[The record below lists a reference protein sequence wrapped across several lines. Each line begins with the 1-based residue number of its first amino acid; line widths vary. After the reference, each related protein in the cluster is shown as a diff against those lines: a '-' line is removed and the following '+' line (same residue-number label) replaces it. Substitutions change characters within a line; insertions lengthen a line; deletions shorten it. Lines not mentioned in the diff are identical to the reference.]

1 MFFTKT
7 AKAIAWLMVVL
18 GGSHAVLGFAM
29 AILGDQAMAP
39 RYLGTDTTG
48 EAIDEGLK
56 VLLIGAVVGMLA
68 EISGSIA
75 AIAPQDAEEE

>member
-1 MFFTKT
+1 
-7 AKAIAWLMVVL
+7 
-18 GGSHAVLGFAM
+18 
-29 AILGDQAMAP
+29 MAP

-75 AIAPQDAEEE
+75 AIAPRDADEE